1 MISVTYSSLCGILD
15 AYLTSRTSLP
25 RFACSFNPGFRVVPL
40 EVTTLELEYFSYNLT
55 LQEHFNLTMAAM
67 NSPREEDLL
76 CPQCCEIYRLPV
88 LLKCGHNVCRV
99 CLQKFWELKGCRE
112 CPVCRTVA
120 EPGRPPI
127 NLPLKIAA
135 DEYQLRRSSRN
146 RDLCFLHGEKLTLFC
161 QNDEEP
167 VCVVCHTSKQ
177 HKVHECCPVEEAAQQ
192 KKVDQEGFVYPT
204 TQETQDSI
212 RSVDCL
218 LFAARH

>member
-1 MISVTYSSLCGILD
+1 M
-15 AYLTSRTSLP
+15 
-25 RFACSFNPGFRVVPL
+25 
-40 EVTTLELEYFSYNLT
+40 FS
-55 LQEHFNLTMAAM
+55 HCRRAGAA
-67 NSPREEDLL
+67 EDLL

-192 KKVDQEGFVYPT
+192 KKVDQEARQNEEGIKEEFRKLHLFLQEEENARLKVLKQEEEIKTQVMCEKLDNIQEQIT
-204 TQETQDSI
+204 TLSSTVSDTVATLTAKDLTFLQVHLQTLFTQ
-212 RSVDCL
+212 
-218 LFAARH
+218 H